1 VCSSAEQSSTAWQM
15 YLQFMYNCPA
25 VQYLTACLHLS
36 SHLLCFIFPPF
47 ISYFFSICVPLILSL
62 YHPLSFPSFPHLIF
76 LSLLPFLLS
85 FTHFFCYPSSLAS
98 SHLVLSLS
106 STFTLRPFLHLLS
119 SSLTSFILSPYLSPH
134 LLPFPLLLLLP
145 SYFPSLSPFYPSQA
159 RVSPL

>member
-36 SHLLCFIFPPF
+36 SHLLRFIFPPF

>member
-1 VCSSAEQSSTAWQM
+1 MCGSAEQSSTAWQI
-15 YLQFMYNCPA
+15 YLELTNCPA

-36 SHLLCFIFPPF
+36 PHCFIFPRF
-47 ISYFFSICVPLILSL
+47 ISYFFSICVSLILSL
-62 YHPLSFPSFPHLIF
+62 YHPLSFPSFPHLIS

-106 STFTLRPFLHLLS
+106 STFTLRPFLYLLS